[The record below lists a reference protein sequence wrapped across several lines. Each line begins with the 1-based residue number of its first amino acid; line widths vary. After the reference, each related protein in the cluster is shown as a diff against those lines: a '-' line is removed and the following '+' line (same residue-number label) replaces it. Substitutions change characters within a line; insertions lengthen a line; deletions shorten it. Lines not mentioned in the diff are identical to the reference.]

1 MCRALDEMCENAI
14 KETKEKYVAELKEMD
29 AVIAEKNTAIA
40 EKDTAIAEKDTA
52 IAEKDA
58 EIDRLRKQ
66 LEVLKAAQ
74 HNHEPNRDCK
84 SK

>member
-14 KETKEKYVAELKEMD
+14 KETKEKYVAELKER
-29 AVIAEKNTAIA
+29 
-40 EKDTAIAEKDTA
+40 
-52 IAEKDA
+52 DA

-74 HNHEPNRDCK
+74 HNHEPY
-84 SK
+84 